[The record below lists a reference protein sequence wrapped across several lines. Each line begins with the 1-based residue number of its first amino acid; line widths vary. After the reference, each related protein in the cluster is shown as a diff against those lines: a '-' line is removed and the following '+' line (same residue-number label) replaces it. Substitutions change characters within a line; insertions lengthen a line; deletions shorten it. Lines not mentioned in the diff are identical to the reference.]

1 MAKAAATA
9 AAAERVQAEAAEAA
23 TEMAAALGGSPS
35 PDADSSPSPPAPR
48 AHQRPSFTVK
58 MCSTPGCNLQA
69 NHLGGHLNEIED
81 TPGLSPPGGAGGGT
95 GLKTLT
101 RRKRNGAVA
110 KNAQLRSRS
119 SPLVHAPLSPH
130 VVGWETFSQLPPA
143 EMHRLSQLLPEIDQP
158 EDHWAQE
165 PSPSP
170 SPSPEPEPEPE
181 P

>member
-1 MAKAAATA
+1 
-9 AAAERVQAEAAEAA
+9 
-23 TEMAAALGGSPS
+23 
-35 PDADSSPSPPAPR
+35 
-48 AHQRPSFTVK
+48 

-81 TPGLSPPGGAGGGT
+81 PPGLSPPGGAGGG
-95 GLKTLT
+95 KALT

-130 VVGWETFSQLPPA
+130 VVGWESFSQLPRA

-170 SPSPEPEPEPE
+170 EPEPEPE

>member
-1 MAKAAATA
+1 
-9 AAAERVQAEAAEAA
+9 
-23 TEMAAALGGSPS
+23 MAAALGGSPS

-48 AHQRPSFTVK
+48 RPSFTVK

-81 TPGLSPPGGAGGGT
+81 TPGFSPLGGAGGGT

-130 VVGWETFSQLPPA
+130 VVAGDFLAAAPA
-143 EMHRLSQLLPEIDQP
+143 ECG
-158 EDHWAQE
+158 
-165 PSPSP
+165 
-170 SPSPEPEPEPE
+170 
-181 P
+181 

>member
-81 TPGLSPPGGAGGGT
+81 TPGLSPPGGAGGG
-95 GLKTLT
+95 KALT

-130 VVGWETFSQLPPA
+130 VVGWESFSQLPRA

-158 EDHWAQE
+158 PDHWAQE

-170 SPSPEPEPEPE
+170 SPEPEPEP
-181 P
+181 